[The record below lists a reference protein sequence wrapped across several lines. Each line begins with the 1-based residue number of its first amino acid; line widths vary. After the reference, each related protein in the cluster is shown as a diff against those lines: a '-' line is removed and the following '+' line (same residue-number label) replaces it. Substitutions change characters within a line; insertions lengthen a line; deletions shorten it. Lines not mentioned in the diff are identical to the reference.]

1 MEEIVRVILSCRDR
15 RQAFHLGK
23 AILHV
28 RLASGMNFE
37 VGGHREAWE
46 AGRRC
51 ASDVPLVLSTLARA
65 VPFIEA
71 KVVELHP
78 SDPPPLVGGFGDPA
92 GCFLVDFVRSKVV
105 VPALH

>member
-1 MEEIVRVILSCRDR
+1 MDEVVRVILSCRDR

-23 AILHV
+23 AILHA

-37 VGGHREAWE
+37 VGGHQEAWE
-46 AGRRC
+46 AGRRSV
-51 ASDVPLVLSTLARA
+51 SDVPLVLSTLANA
-65 VPFIEA
+65 VPFLEA

-78 SDPPPLVGGFGDPA
+78 RDPPPLVGRFGEPA
-92 GCFLVDFVRSKVV
+92 VCSLVEYVRSKVV